1 MPSSATMEGIIS
13 LEMEGLIRGVCLLRA
28 KTKILCYKKWKSVM
42 NMEYILLKA
51 LRRARWGGSLA
62 LELL

>member
-1 MPSSATMEGIIS
+1 MPSSATMDGIIS
-13 LEMEGLIRGVCLLRA
+13 IEMEGLIRGRTLQRA
-28 KTKILCYKKWKSVM
+28 ITKILCYKKWKSVM